1 MERRMKFFNS
11 KDRRSHLCLDRSLS
25 ADQQENRTSSFIE
38 QSKSNKSIFDIKKS
52 NLIFRFS
59 QDGFTD

>member
-11 KDRRSHLCLDRSLS
+11 KDRRSHPCLDRSLS

-38 QSKSNKSIFDIKKS
+38 QSKSNKLVFDVEKS

-59 QDGFTD
+59 QNGFTN